1 MTARIIIRGLA
12 FTGPNVPPVDIAFS
26 DGLNVVWG
34 ASNTGKSFLVKSLDY
49 MTGAGV
55 EGIPGITERDGYEKA
70 WLDVEL
76 GVGNEVQVA
85 RSLRGGDFEYRAGWP
100 VPDTGVAIDRALQG
114 EHRSPESWSA
124 YLLAAI
130 GLKPDVKIARTLS
143 GEKVTFSFRSFAP
156 YVFIEETPMLGD
168 LSMIDVSDGR
178 SVTQDKNTLK
188 FILTG
193 VDDSA
198 QVKAPGVKEQRTGN
212 RGKIELLD
220 DMLRVARAELGEDV
234 SEDLDEAIEA
244 QTQHIR
250 NIQAEASEAQAR
262 LDQARIGLSNA
273 RGELASIDAAL
284 EEMAL
289 TVDRFGLLD
298 RVYRSDTERLTSL
311 LEGSDALLA
320 GGGRPCPLCGAA
332 EEHQHHGHGRE
343 DVQGSR
349 RAIAAELA
357 KIGREQ
363 GELHATLSSL
373 SAQVSAA
380 DETRNSLLANISHL
394 EKEIQAGLPVEA
406 ETRRRFE
413 LVSDARETL
422 RTRARLVDRVKEL
435 EEHRRVLDRFKATRN
450 QAGAVVGLSGG
461 SGLAL
466 ATHVQGVLDA
476 WGFPGNPKVTFDA
489 GSHEIQID
497 GKSRSANGKGVRAL
511 MHSAFKIGIL
521 KFCRAEGLPHPG
533 FIVLDSPLVS
543 YREPHRSRHGAL
555 GADEAVVKA
564 SGLKE
569 RFYAYLASHKGDAQF
584 IVIENDA
591 PSGATPDTFV
601 VFAGPDS
608 DGEREGLF

>member
-1 MTARIIIRGLA
+1 LA
-12 FTGPNVPPVDIAFS
+12 FTGPNVPLVDIAFA

-76 GVGNEVQVA
+76 GAGNDVQVA
-85 RSLRGGDFEYRAGWP
+85 RSLRGGDFEYRAGRP
-100 VPDTGVAIDRALQG
+100 SPDAGIPADRTLQG
-114 EHRSPESWSA
+114 EHRSAESWSA

-130 GLKPDVKIARTLS
+130 GLKPDLKIARTLS

-193 VDDSA
+193 VDDAA
-198 QVKAPGVKEQRTGN
+198 QIKAPGVKEQRTGN

-220 DMLRVARAELGEDV
+220 DMLRIARAELGDDAT
-234 SEDLDEAIEA
+234 EDLDEAIEA
-244 QTQHIR
+244 HTEQIR
-250 NIQAEASEAQAR
+250 SIQAEASEAQAQ
-262 LDQARIGLSNA
+262 LDKARMTLSTA
-273 RGELASIDAAL
+273 QGDLASIDASL
-284 EEMAL
+284 EELAL
-289 TVDRFGLLD
+289 TIERFGLLD
-298 RVYRSDTERLTSL
+298 RVFRSDRERLTSL

-320 GGGRPCPLCGAA
+320 GGDSHCPLCGAA
-332 EEHQHHGHGRE
+332 EEHQHHGQGRE

-357 KIGREQ
+357 KIDREQ
-363 GELHATLSSL
+363 GELQATLAEL
-373 SAQVSAA
+373 SQQVSTA
-380 DETRNSLLANISHL
+380 DDVRDGLLASIGEL
-394 EKEIQAGLPVEA
+394 KKEIEVGLPAEA
-406 ETRRRFE
+406 ETRQRFE
-413 LVSDARETL
+413 FISDARETL
-422 RTRARLVDRVKEL
+422 RTRARLVERVREL

-450 QAGAVVGLSGG
+450 QTGAVVGLSGG
-461 SGLAL
+461 AGLAL

-476 WGFPGNPKVTFDA
+476 WGFPGNPKVTFDPA
-489 GSHEIQID
+489 SHEIQID

-564 SGLKE
+564 SGLKD

-591 PSGATPDTFV
+591 PSGATPDTIA

-608 DGEREGLF
+608 DGQREGLF